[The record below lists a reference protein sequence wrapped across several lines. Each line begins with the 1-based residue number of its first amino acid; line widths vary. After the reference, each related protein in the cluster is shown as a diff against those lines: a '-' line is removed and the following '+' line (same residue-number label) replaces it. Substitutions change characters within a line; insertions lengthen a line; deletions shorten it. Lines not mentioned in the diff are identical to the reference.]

1 MNILTGYLLV
11 TGGLTGGL
19 RVVRGVVR
27 GAGRALAG
35 DARGALAEA
44 AGGLIAPG
52 AQVSR
57 EARLLV
63 TDALEAA
70 QALTDGGE
78 REESDPT
85 RSVAEIVNRLKGFSS
100 RHLRREFASLRS
112 RLPCLWSRSY
122 YAGTVGAVSESAIRR
137 YIESQKGK

>member
-1 MNILTGYLLV
+1 MKHPDDKQGARLLPNILTGYFLIA
-11 TGGLTGGL
+11 GGLTAGL
-19 RVVRGVVR
+19 RVVRGAVR

-63 TDALEAA
+63 ADALEAA
-70 QALTDGGE
+70 EALTDGADQE
-78 REESDPT
+78 APAAFTPRT
-85 RSVAEIVNRLKGFSS
+85 A
-100 RHLRREFASLRS
+100 
-112 RLPCLWSRSY
+112 W
-122 YAGTVGAVSESAIRR
+122 AGRR
-137 YIESQKGK
+137 YAVPG